1 MYRQPPLHTMTVPS
15 YKPTKEIVLLALL
28 VLVALQVLQGTSKGG
43 SNSAFNTAW
52 GYSMSPEQP
61 CALAPSNE
69 TNASFSPVPQIHTL
83 QPPSES
89 SGKSR
94 NLVVFTALGTVSAIG
109 TVHHNL
115 LSHFLDWDCI
125 VFMHAEESAIS
136 STEPRLVEIANHC
149 SIVRLPG
156 MMWSHFLLT
165 LTPEL
170 TRGYQHV
177 AVVLDDL
184 FAPSQGENYVN
195 VTSLLQSMQDHNLSS
210 ISPAI
215 KGSVWTSTQPRRKRC
230 LWKVHHTET
239 FLQIFTVP
247 LFQCWRSFMKYSNP
261 QGFCLDL
268 CLEQQ
273 LCPTIADNAMAV
285 DSSQVAYHLGRQYM
299 VNRYVPKSNLVGTNL
314 SYGMRRDFPK
324 GDYEIF
330 EICTEHNCPS
340 PSNESQIQN
349 PEVMVCVPPP
359 QKP

>member
-1 MYRQPPLHTMTVPS
+1 MTVPS
-15 YKPTKEIVLLALL
+15 SKPPKEIVLLALIAL
-28 VLVALQVLQGTSKGG
+28 VVLQGTSKGD
-43 SNSAFNTAW
+43 SNSDFNTAW
-52 GYSMSPEQP
+52 GYGMSPAQP
-61 CALAPSNE
+61 CALVPSNE
-69 TNASFSPVPQIHTL
+69 TNTSIVPEPQIQSL
-83 QPPSES
+83 QIPSES
-89 SGKSR
+89 SRKRR

-115 LSHFLDWDCI
+115 HSHFLDWDCI
-125 VFMHAEESAIS
+125 VFMHAEESYIS

-170 TRGYQHV
+170 TSGYQHV

-195 VTSLLQSMQDHNLSS
+195 VTDLLQSMQDHNISS

-247 LFQCWRSFMKYSNP
+247 LFQCWRSFMTYSNP

-273 LCPTIADNAMAV
+273 LCPAVAANAMAV
-285 DSSQVAYHLGRQYM
+285 DTRQVAYHLGRQYM
-299 VNRYVPKSNLVGTNL
+299 VNRYVPASNLVGTNL
-314 SYGMRRDFPK
+314 SYGMRRDLPK
-324 GDYEIF
+324 GDYEIID
-330 EICTEHNCPS
+330 ICTEHNCPT
-340 PSNESQIQN
+340 NASQIEKS
-349 PEVMVCVPPP
+349 EVMVCV
-359 QKP
+359 